1 MIGLVLISVDI
12 FINTGLCTNQA
23 VVGLINI
30 FYFLL
35 IIIPSILNYKSFW
48 FFFLEY
54 TKYLRINVLR

>member
-12 FINTGLCTNQA
+12 FINTGLCTNQV

-48 FFFLEY
+48 FFFLNTQNTY
-54 TKYLRINVLR
+54 VSMY